1 MAVSD
6 ALSKI
11 LADAEQVT
19 AIADSIAACNHIS
32 KLPGSTAGAASSSAG
47 RELLSMLQPEGGSE
61 PDLKQT

>member
-32 KLPGSTAGAASSSAG
+32 KLPGSAG